1 MARQLNRM
9 MRVAI
14 ALVWTAAI
22 AGVPTA
28 AQDRWADAMAAFEHE
43 DRSAP
48 PPAGGMVFVGSSSIR
63 RWDLARIVWSHARHQ
78 PRVRRVARSSTR

>member
-28 AQDRWADAMAAFEHE
+28 AQDRWADATTT
-43 DRSAP
+43 
-48 PPAGGMVFVGSSSIR
+48 PACSISFA
-63 RWDLARIVWSHARHQ
+63 DSKSWSIAI
-78 PRVRRVARSSTR
+78 